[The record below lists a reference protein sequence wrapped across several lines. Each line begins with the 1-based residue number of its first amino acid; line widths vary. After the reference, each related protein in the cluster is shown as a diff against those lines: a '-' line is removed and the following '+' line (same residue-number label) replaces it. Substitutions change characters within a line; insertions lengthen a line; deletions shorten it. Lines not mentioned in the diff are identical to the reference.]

1 MGPSLGLVI
10 YTDDNTPNLLDIV
23 DVGPTLSRVI
33 YTDDDTPNLLD
44 VVDVGPTLGRVL
56 YTDDDIHQRQVGSNN
71 HDDDALQIHVWN
83 WNEVFPTT
91 KKL

>member
-1 MGPSLGLVI
+1 MGPTLGLVI

-56 YTDDDIHQRQVGSNN
+56 YTDDKTP
-71 HDDDALQIHVWN
+71 
-83 WNEVFPTT
+83 PTYLISLMWAPPWAVSSTHMT
-91 KKL
+91 KLL